1 MNPEDGTVKG
11 HDRRSMLKTIGGSAV
26 ALLIH
31 AVVGWRSAAHGADH
45 FNWVLPAIP
54 RRPRPRTLSP
64 AVFEGKAAEAY
75 RIAREVPELIE
86 QMSCYCGCNKSHN
99 HQNNLDCYVDRH
111 AYG

>member
-1 MNPEDGTVKG
+1 MKLEGGTVEQ
-11 HDRRSMLKTIGGSAV
+11 HDRRSMLKVIGGSVV

-31 AVVGWRSAAHGADH
+31 TVVGWRTAAHGAQHHD
-45 FNWVLPAIP
+45 WVLPAIP

-64 AVFEGKAAEAY
+64 ALFEGKTAEAY
-75 RIAREVPELIE
+75 RIAREVPDLIE

-111 AYG
+111 AHG